1 MFVIVGFGP
10 CVSPKAGSPLVSA
23 RAAEVLP
30 PRLGEILG
38 RSEGGVNSRPVKDI
52 AAKCPFANIYYI
64 W

>member
-1 MFVIVGFGP
+1 MRM
-10 CVSPKAGSPLVSA
+10 PKGRVTA
-23 RAAEVLP
+23 RERPRHRGLSP